1 MAINLEDKGA
11 TVKLVKE
18 LSDDIRT
25 LPDGTKAAS
34 AGAVTREV
42 YSTLKTLNAYDFTS
56 GLLTKTTGTSNGIT
70 YTWNGDVCTVSG
82 TSTSYSVN
90 ILRYYAP
97 IPDDIIPGGTFYV
110 YYQTTDPNIMLR
122 IMWRDVNNTD
132 ISAEYLTA
140 NSIIRV
146 PDNAAIWTIGL
157 YITPN
162 KVIDGAEVSG
172 IAISDIPSQK
182 DISNHFMTGKEMLAN
197 GTDLND
203 VRNEGHY
210 LLVGS
215 ANYAYSNS
223 PLPTGYAGTLI
234 VFRSDANIVCQMLIS
249 IESDAKIYVRTSL
262 AGTFSAAWKKIGD
275 TSGITQELANYMTGK
290 GVLATNTDLDT
301 VKNEGHYLLIGGSP
315 NYVYTNS
322 PVSSSVAGTL
332 IVFRSHAN
340 VICQMVVSLESD
352 AKIYVRTSSAG
363 TFSMPWKN
371 IAGSSGG
378 NNYITQHYENTYQIT
393 CTPTITTDTNQ
404 FLASTGDN
412 TDRTGDIQAIL
423 NAGYTCRLGPGR
435 FVVTGIEIPDYG
447 TLEGCSNTTFLL
459 LADSVSTGYAVKL
472 KSYSTIKNVRIS
484 GATSA
489 VTLSSTV
496 GTRHGILFEGTKRS
510 GSTAGTTS
518 YRSRIH
524 QCQITSFTG
533 GGITCTGTGVD
544 RQSHLLISDCE
555 IAGCNAG
562 IYIPYYSEFHRITN
576 CVMQDCYYGCV
587 NNGGNNN
594 FSNCDFSGNR
604 IGVLIDNSSNQS
616 VNNSHGTFSAC
627 SINHSYSD
635 AGVIN
640 QGTAIRLL
648 KSDIGEIF
656 TGMQI
661 FYGAIEIENCMGV
674 RFIGANIGSKVPITV
689 TGSTVISFSDCTFKD
704 APDSTDSP
712 FTQSGNTAVK
722 FTDCYL
728 HNGTVYNPV

>member
-1 MAINLEDKGA
+1 MVDLNKGA
-11 TVKLVKE
+11 TVELVKT

-42 YSTLKTLNAYDFTS
+42 YSTLKTLNAYDITS

-110 YYQTTDPNIMLR
+110 CYQTTDSNIMLR

-157 YITPN
+157 YITPD

-172 IAISDIPSQK
+172 VAVLNSPSNK
-182 DISNHFMTGKEMLAN
+182 DIINHFMTGKEMLAN

-249 IESDAKIYVRTSL
+249 IESDAKIYVRTSVG
-262 AGTFSAAWKKIGD
+262 GTFSAAWKEIGD
-275 TSGITQELANYMTGK
+275 VTGVMQELANYMTGK

-301 VKNEGHYLLIGGSP
+301 VNNEGHYLLIGGSP

-352 AKIYVRTSSAG
+352 AKIYVRTSIGG

-371 IAGSSGG
+371 IAGSSHE

-447 TLEGCSNTTFLL
+447 TLEGCTNSTMLL

-484 GATSA
+484 GGASA
-489 VTLSSTV
+489 ITLSSTV

-604 IGVLIDNSSNQS
+604 VGLLIDNSSNQS

-635 AGVIN
+635 AGVMN

-661 FYGAIEIENCMGV
+661 FYGAIEIENCMGI